1 MAGAALTRSYAPI
14 SAATDRFKRRLGCQL
29 LSINAY
35 PDSSAADHSEFSR
48 RCTANIDD
56 PSAAVGTAVIDAH
69 DHGPTVAN
77 VGDAHLRSEGKRAMR
92 SGKPIWAG
100 HFAAGGAATTIVR
113 GIPRFGPGS
122 AERSNQGKRNNS
134 DGETIDGH
142 SASISR
148 NRPSCKAG
156 VSADPSVFRI
166 RLLYGLL
173 IMGHGRRQIIWF
185 GDGPSPTA
193 EWIANQITETC
204 GWEQIPRYLIR
215 DRDGAYGHVF
225 IRRLRSMGIRD
236 RPTSP
241 RSPDNPQPA
250 SPGPDAQV

>member
-1 MAGAALTRSYAPI
+1 M
-14 SAATDRFKRRLGCQL
+14 
-29 LSINAY
+29 
-35 PDSSAADHSEFSR
+35 
-48 RCTANIDD
+48 
-56 PSAAVGTAVIDAH
+56 
-69 DHGPTVAN
+69 
-77 VGDAHLRSEGKRAMR
+77 
-92 SGKPIWAG
+92 
-100 HFAAGGAATTIVR
+100 IVR

-148 NRPSCKAG
+148 NRPSCKTG

-236 RPTSP
+236 RSTSP
-241 RSPDNPQPA
+241 RSPWQNGLAERLIGSIRRECLDLRQAPREPRMR
-250 SPGPDAQV
+250 SPLSFFQSPLCPYFV